1 MGSRL
6 NISHPLVL
14 RTDRLEVIAA
24 TLELTLLEL
33 ESAKALA
40 AALDVTEPRSWPPP
54 LNDES
59 SQRWFLN
66 KLQSDPGIAGWTM
79 WYFVLCSGGQRE
91 LVGNGGFK
99 GPPQQGIVEVGYSIL
114 PEHQR
119 NGYATEATVALV
131 NWAFSH
137 QEVDRVAAET
147 LPRLKPSLSVMRKC
161 GMRYMR
167 PGKEEEGMQTVHYEI
182 SRDEW
187 RTLTSSG

>member
-1 MGSRL
+1 M

-59 SQRWFLN
+59 SQRWFLD

-79 WYFVLCSGGQRE
+79 WYFVLCSGGRRE

-99 GPPQQGIVEVGYSIL
+99 GPPQQGIVEVGYSIR

-119 NGYATEATVALV
+119 NGYATEATVALID
-131 NWAFSH
+131 WAFSH
-137 QEVDRVAAET
+137 EDVDRVAAET
-147 LPRLKPSLSVMRKC
+147 LPHLEPSLGVMRKC
-161 GMRYMR
+161 GMRCVGS
-167 PGKEEEGMQTVHYEI
+167 GKEEEGLHTVRYEVRRKQWKALH
-182 SRDEW
+182 SRE
-187 RTLTSSG
+187 